1 MLRIKLKKN
10 QKTKKKEKNNPKMLI
25 TNLKN
30 IFQQRKVG
38 AVILYKTKTHF
49 SIDFFTSK
57 NLINLNK
64 FIYGFK
70 Y

>member
-1 MLRIKLKKN
+1 
-10 QKTKKKEKNNPKMLI
+10 MLI

-38 AVILYKTKTHF
+38 AVILYKNKDSF
-49 SIDFFTSK
+49 FNRFFTLK

>member
-1 MLRIKLKKN
+1 
-10 QKTKKKEKNNPKMLI
+10 MLI

-49 SIDFFTSK
+49 SIDFLPQKT
-57 NLINLNK
+57 L
-64 FIYGFK
+64 
-70 Y
+70 

>member
-10 QKTKKKEKNNPKMLI
+10 QRTKKREKNNPKMLI

-49 SIDFFTSK
+49 SIDFFTPK